1 MSFLENSSYGLNNV
15 WRYALTIIL
24 TWFVGSLI
32 GSCLG
37 IVLVPLFGLS
47 LTVGTG
53 YLLNIFIVFAIQLLL
68 LFLSI
73 RFIHKRDFFSIINM
87 SKSNNSFLKR
97 VRWILILKGM
107 LLWIL
112 FLLILTLANFIIIPN
127 EIYINPNWIM
137 ILSSIPILV
146 IGLIIQ
152 TSFEEFFFRGYFN
165 QGLNLL
171 FKNKIFVILVGSLV
185 FAIPHLSNGGVD
197 TFLSFEILIETFL
210 MGVIFTIFALLYE
223 GLEFSIGIHFVN
235 NLYVFIIG
243 PTEGTFSTVPTI
255 LMNIS
260 NSLLSLLIPTI
271 FMLLFI
277 AILFIYKRKK
287 ISNILLN

>member
-1 MSFLENSSYGLNNV
+1 M
-15 WRYALTIIL
+15 
-24 TWFVGSLI
+24 
-32 GSCLG
+32 
-37 IVLVPLFGLS
+37 
-47 LTVGTG
+47 
-53 YLLNIFIVFAIQLLL
+53 
-68 LFLSI
+68 
-73 RFIHKRDFFSIINM
+73 
-87 SKSNNSFLKR
+87 
-97 VRWILILKGM
+97 RWILILKGM

-197 TFLSFEILIETFL
+197 TFLSFEILIETF
-210 MGVIFTIFALLYE
+210 F
-223 GLEFSIGIHFVN
+223 
-235 NLYVFIIG
+235 
-243 PTEGTFSTVPTI
+243 
-255 LMNIS
+255 
-260 NSLLSLLIPTI
+260 
-271 FMLLFI
+271 
-277 AILFIYKRKK
+277 
-287 ISNILLN
+287 